1 MDQGQI
7 IKKPENHTKEL
18 QPYFACNRECLEVF
32 MLWYEKVNVN
42 MCKILF
48 TQSISEA
55 QILQVKHITGRK
67 TYSKSRY
74 KSFFGGKEGSEQ

>member
-18 QPYFACNRECLEVF
+18 QPYFACNRERLEVF